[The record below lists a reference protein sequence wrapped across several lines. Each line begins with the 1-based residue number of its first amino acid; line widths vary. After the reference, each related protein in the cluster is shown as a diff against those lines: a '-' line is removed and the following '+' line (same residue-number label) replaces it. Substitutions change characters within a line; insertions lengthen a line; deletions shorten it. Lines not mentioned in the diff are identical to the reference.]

1 MPAKK
6 DWRNKLDPVFFELA
20 KVNRWFEIKFK
31 RINEECKKRLERLET
46 SDQKARERIGSLYY
60 RTVEKLSS
68 ELDEKL
74 VEINRRHPN
83 PSYNSLAYSYFDF
96 ASDRSAENLV
106 PYVHWM
112 RHGESLQATTV
123 EDAEGSIKGWRKIAR
138 TAEDWRRIVH
148 KKGPIKPF
156 QGDTIHRQLLEL
168 ILCFELELLTEEER
182 AACAD
187 AYCACGRIHDAK
199 ALRRQFTRLKR
210 DLQNSAKLAGL
221 DTAQTQIPKKKIKL
235 S

>member
-60 RTVEKLSS
+60 R
-68 ELDEKL
+68 
-74 VEINRRHPN
+74 
-83 PSYNSLAYSYFDF
+83 
-96 ASDRSAENLV
+96 
-106 PYVHWM
+106 
-112 RHGESLQATTV
+112 TV